1 MSTVNMRR
9 SKRNSE
15 LKRKRTKK
23 KYLPKYQ
30 TAIINEF
37 FFIENNLHCHSGDNK
52 III

>member
-1 MSTVNMRR
+1 MR
-9 SKRNSE
+9 SKRISE

-23 KYLPKYQ
+23 KDLPKYQ
-30 TAIINEF
+30 TAIINE